1 MLDREILQ
9 HILTS
14 KLGATQEGN
23 LYKLKGDETV
33 TVLVKQG
40 EGSMQVQQ
48 ISSITFEERY
58 VALSSEE
65 DVYFF
70 EQGVILGLKASNP
83 EVDRDEKRPGFRR

>member
-1 MLDREILQ
+1 MIDREILQ

-14 KLGATQEGN
+14 KLGATKDGN
-23 LYKLKGDETV
+23 LYTLKGDETI
-33 TVLVKQG
+33 TVLVQQG

-48 ISSITFEERY
+48 IRSITFEDNY

-70 EQGVILGLKASNP
+70 QSGVILGIKASNP